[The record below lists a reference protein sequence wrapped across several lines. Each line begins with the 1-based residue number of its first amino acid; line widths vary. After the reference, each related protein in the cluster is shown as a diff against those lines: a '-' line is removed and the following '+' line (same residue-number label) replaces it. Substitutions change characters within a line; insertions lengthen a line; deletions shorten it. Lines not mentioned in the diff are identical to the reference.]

1 VNGPA
6 LVALC
11 LAAGAAVGLAW
22 HPLVPTFGRRSEEAL
37 EQPRWTV
44 VATSPWLLACAGG
57 LVFAAAAARFGDQ
70 RSLVPGLLLC
80 ALLVGITAVDLR
92 FRIIPNRLVAVGV
105 VAGFG
110 LTLAISPGRW
120 LELLLG
126 ASLATVFLFAAAVVS
141 PGGLGMGDVKLAG
154 MLGAFL
160 GSAVAV
166 ALAAGLFAAALPSV
180 FLLARGG
187 RSARGMTLALGPF
200 LALGGVV
207 ALLFGHQVL
216 HWYMHH

>member
-1 VNGPA
+1 MNGPA

-11 LAAGAAVGLAW
+11 IAAGAVVGLAW
-22 HPLVPTFGRRSEEAL
+22 HPLVPTFGARSDEAL
-37 EQPRWTV
+37 EQPRWTI
-44 VATSPWLLACAGG
+44 VATSPWLLAVVGAMA
-57 LVFAAAAARFGDQ
+57 FAATAVRVGDHDT
-70 RSLVPGLLLC
+70 LVPALLLC

-92 FRIIPNRLVAVGV
+92 FRIIPNRLVALGF
-105 VAGFG
+105 VAGLA
-110 LTLAISPGRW
+110 LTVAIDPGRW
-120 LELLLG
+120 LELVL
-126 ASLATVFLFAAAVVS
+126 AATLATLFLFAAAVIS

-216 HWYMHH
+216 VWYMHH